1 MSYKQ
6 IINQYLT
13 PLSVIIAGIIIA
25 GAVYYSGQ
33 SPIQAPVK
41 QIGTPHITADIT
53 KVSTDGN
60 PYIGSLKAPVTVA
73 YWFDYQCPFCRRLE
87 ENVMPTIVKKY
98 VDTGKIRIVFM
109 DFQFLGQDS
118 DRIGVYARAVWD
130 VAPKK
135 FYTWHKAIYDNQ
147 GTENTGWATDVTIR
161 SITAKV
167 LTNSEQ
173 KQVYALV
180 IKNKSL
186 YQQRMNA
193 DRTEGRSQGV
203 SGTPSMLVGKRL
215 IVGAQPLSVFEQVFD
230 AALRGS

>member
-6 IINQYLT
+6 VINQYLT

-33 SPIQAPVK
+33 SPVQAPVK
-41 QIGTPHITADIT
+41 QAGTPHVASDIT
-53 KVSTDGN
+53 KVSIDGN

-98 VDTGKIRIVFM
+98 VDTGKVRIVFM

-118 DRIGVYARAVWD
+118 DRIGIYARAVWD
-130 VAPKK
+130 VAPKR
-135 FYTWHKAIYDNQ
+135 FYAWHKAIYDNQ
-147 GTENTGWATDVTIR
+147 GTENTGWATNAVIH

-167 LTNSEQ
+167 LTSAEQ
-173 KQVYALV
+173 TQVYALV

-186 YQQRMNA
+186 YQQRMNT
-193 DRTEGRSQGV
+193 DRTEGRAQGV
-203 SGTPSMLVGKRL
+203 SGTPSMLIGKQL
-215 IVGAQPLSVFEQVFD
+215 IVGAQPLSVFEQILNT
-230 AALRGS
+230 ALHGS